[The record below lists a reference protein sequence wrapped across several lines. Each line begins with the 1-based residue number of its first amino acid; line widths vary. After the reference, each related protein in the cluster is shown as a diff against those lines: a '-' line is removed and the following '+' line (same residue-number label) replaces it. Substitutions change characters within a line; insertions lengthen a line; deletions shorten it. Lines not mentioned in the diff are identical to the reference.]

1 MSISLKKELFI
12 EFGDKNLI
20 FLVAEF
26 KQNDEI
32 NILDKRIL
40 AIEEIKDGHIL
51 NLTNI
56 INIIQKSLNDIEKK
70 IDFIF
75 KNINVITNL
84 KDYECTNVSGFKKLN
99 NSQINKDDIS
109 FILNNIKSAI
119 FKNEVNKSIIHI
131 FNSKFN
137 LDKVEMDNL
146 PIGLFGNFYSHQLTF
161 FLLNNNDVKNIKQ
174 IFNKCNL
181 NVSRI
186 ILKSFAQGM
195 SLINNNNNLET
206 FFNIDLRKNFSQI
219 SYFEK
224 HSYRYSQK
232 FKFGTEIIIND
243 ISKVCSLSQNKVN
256 LLLKEINFSVSFN
269 DNEYLDKK
277 YFDENKF
284 RKVRLNLIREV
295 ISARIRE
302 IIDIFLFKNTNLKN
316 FINNKKV
323 FINIE
328 DEIFKINLKHILLE
342 NFEDLIEPTINFQTQ
357 DELFNSC
364 ISSAELIFRGWSKEA
379 LPIIQTKKSAISR
392 IFSSIFD

>member
-119 FKNEVNKSIIHI
+119 FKISVAS
-131 FNSKFN
+131 F
-137 LDKVEMDNL
+137 DKL
-146 PIGLFGNFYSHQLTF
+146 I
-161 FLLNNNDVKNIKQ
+161 LLILLK
-174 IFNKCNL
+174 
-181 NVSRI
+181 
-186 ILKSFAQGM
+186 ILK
-195 SLINNNNNLET
+195 I
-206 FFNIDLRKNFSQI
+206 
-219 SYFEK
+219 
-224 HSYRYSQK
+224 
-232 FKFGTEIIIND
+232 
-243 ISKVCSLSQNKVN
+243 
-256 LLLKEINFSVSFN
+256 
-269 DNEYLDKK
+269 
-277 YFDENKF
+277 
-284 RKVRLNLIREV
+284 
-295 ISARIRE
+295 
-302 IIDIFLFKNTNLKN
+302 
-316 FINNKKV
+316 
-323 FINIE
+323 
-328 DEIFKINLKHILLE
+328 
-342 NFEDLIEPTINFQTQ
+342 
-357 DELFNSC
+357 
-364 ISSAELIFRGWSKEA
+364 
-379 LPIIQTKKSAISR
+379 
-392 IFSSIFD
+392 

>member
-26 KQNDEI
+26 QQNDEI

-206 FFNIDLRKNFSQI
+206 FFNIDLRKNFSHI

-328 DEIFKINLKHILLE
+328 DEIFKISLKHILLE